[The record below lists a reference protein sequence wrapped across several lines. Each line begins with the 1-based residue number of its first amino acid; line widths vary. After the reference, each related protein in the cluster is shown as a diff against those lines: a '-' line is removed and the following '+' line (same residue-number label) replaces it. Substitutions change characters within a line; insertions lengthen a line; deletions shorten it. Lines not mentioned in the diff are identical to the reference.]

1 MTLQNM
7 SEESIDL
14 KPVVEQAPF
23 ARSRRWM
30 LYLLLG
36 YMFLFVF
43 RPFEYWEILGT
54 LHVERIYA
62 ILMLGVL
69 LFWPGKRWVAHP
81 SNYMVVFFI
90 AIMLLSS
97 SFAVDKA
104 LAFNMTLD
112 YAKILVFY
120 ALMICVIQSEE
131 DLEIFVVAYI
141 LIMGLYVG
149 KSAWEFFI
157 NDRFWYRMGIKRMMG
172 IDKAFS
178 DPNYF
183 AASIAY
189 SLPFWWASVK
199 LGLRNKFVRILLAL
213 YLPLALTAIL
223 CSGSRSG
230 MVTSLLFL
238 MLAWLG
244 AKRKVLGLA
253 LMACVLAILW
263 FSAGQSYRVRFLST
277 FIEGIADEYG
287 QKGADASAQGRIA
300 GLEMGFSTFL
310 KHPALGIGPG
320 NFKYSWAGGTGEI
333 LGGSSHNLYGQ
344 ILGELGGGGAFAF
357 SLMIGTFLWTHNK
370 VRRRAKTLIQNF
382 KEAPG
387 QGAMHSLLCLRLI
400 PIACLQGIIL
410 LLFNGNF
417 GHNLYRFNFLWIG
430 AMGVIASCLIKQR
443 ETKGFPFEQDAL
455 PLLHD
460 IDSDTGAKSMN

>member
-1 MTLQNM
+1 M
-7 SEESIDL
+7 SEDL
-14 KPVVEQAPF
+14 VETNPAGEEAPYPK
-23 ARSRRWM
+23 SRRWM

-43 RPFEYWEILGT
+43 RPFEYWEILGDIH
-54 LHVERIYA
+54 LERIYA
-62 ILMLGVL
+62 FCMLGVL
-69 LFWPGKRWVAHP
+69 LLWKGKKWVSHP
-81 SNYMVVFFI
+81 ANYAVVLFVLVM
-90 AIMLLSS
+90 ALSS
-97 SFAVDKA
+97 SFAVDKP

-120 ALMICVIQSEE
+120 AVMICVIQTEK

-149 KSAWEFFI
+149 KSAWEFFV
-157 NDRFWYRMGIKRMMG
+157 NDRFWWRMGIRRMMG
-172 IDKAFS
+172 IDKTFS

-199 LGLRNKFVRILLAL
+199 LGLRSKSVRILLAL

-230 MVTSLLFL
+230 MVTLLLFL
-238 MLAWLG
+238 MLAWIG
-244 AKRKVLGLA
+244 AKRKLIGLA
-253 LMACVLAILW
+253 LMTIALATIW
-263 FSAGQSYRVRFLST
+263 FSAGESYRVRFLST

-287 QKGADASAQGRIA
+287 QRGADASAQGRRA
-300 GLEMGFSTFL
+300 GLQMGVSTFL
-310 KHPALGIGPG
+310 KHPVVGIGPG
-320 NFKYSWAGGTGEI
+320 NFKYAWAGGTGEI

-344 ILGELGGGGAFAF
+344 LLGELGACGALAF
-357 SLMIGTFLWTHNK
+357 SLMIGIFLWTHNK
-370 VRRRAKTLIQNF
+370 VRRRVNSIMNSFQ
-382 KEAPG
+382 EAPG
-387 QGAMHSLLCLRLI
+387 QDSLHNLLCLRLI

-417 GHNLYRFNFLWIG
+417 GHNLYRFNYLWIG
-430 AMGVIASCLIKQR
+430 AMGVVASSLIKKW
-443 ETKGFPFEQDAL
+443 ETNASPVEQKPPQLLEDAESDVRAKL
-455 PLLHD
+455 PY
-460 IDSDTGAKSMN
+460 